1 MSLQKHQNFSSL
13 IELALLLQR
22 RLVELEELCVLAE
35 GQYICDVCKGRI
47 FLKIHSLM
55 SLLLAI
61 AAEWK
66 QTS

>member
-1 MSLQKHQNFSSL
+1 M
-13 IELALLLQR
+13 
-22 RLVELEELCVLAE
+22 ELEELCVLAE